1 MRNKIVCVKKHR
13 CFDIGQIYYYESI
26 LEDYYKS
33 ILEDRRYF
41 IVFYGREIDG
51 YGSRAFNEDTFK
63 EFFQSILEYRNQ
75 KIDKILE

>member
-1 MRNKIVCVKKHR
+1 MRNKIVCVKKRR

-26 LEDYYKS
+26 SKDH
-33 ILEDRRYF
+33 RYF
-41 IVFYGREIDG
+41 IVFYGREING
-51 YGSRAFNEDTFK
+51 YGARAFDEDTFK